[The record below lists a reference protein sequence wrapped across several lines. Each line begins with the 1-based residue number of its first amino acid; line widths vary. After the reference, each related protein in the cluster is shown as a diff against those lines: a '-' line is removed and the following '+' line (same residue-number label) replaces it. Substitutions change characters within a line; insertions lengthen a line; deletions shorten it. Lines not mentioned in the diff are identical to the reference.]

1 MNPSPEELVATIC
14 FGAAVFHTFC
24 TKFFAQWAARFRQGS
39 LAENFLHYM
48 AEVEVVFG
56 LWSCLFLGYL
66 GLQHNVDYA
75 VKFLETVN
83 FTEAT
88 FVFVIMTMAA
98 TKPIMSA
105 CTRFF
110 MSLSSIAPKSM
121 QTPTYFMLTLTL
133 APILGSFITEP
144 AAMVVAALLLRP
156 LIFIR
161 GCSPAL
167 RYGTLAVLLVNVS
180 IGGTLTHF
188 AAPPVL
194 MVASKWNWD
203 MIFMIKNFGWK
214 SAIAICSST
223 LVLYALNIKELSR
236 LSLPKRDL
244 SGLEIPLWMFLSH
257 VFFMAL
263 VVKYHTSMAF
273 FLPLFMLFIGWSD
286 VTKEYQDSLKLREA
300 LLVGFF
306 LGGLVTL
313 GQMQRWWIGP
323 LVGSL
328 EPLSLFLGATALT
341 AVTDNAALTYLGTL
355 VPGLN
360 DVSKYVLVAG
370 AVAGGGLT
378 VIANA
383 PNPIAVG
390 LLKDSFS
397 EGSIDPFKL
406 LIAALPP
413 TILACA
419 CFWFL

>member
-1 MNPSPEELVATIC
+1 MNPLPEELVATIC

-24 TKFFAQWAARFRQGS
+24 TKFFAIWAGKFREGS

-56 LWSCLFLGYL
+56 LWSCLFLVYL
-66 GLQHNVDYA
+66 GLRHNVDYA
-75 VKFLETVN
+75 VAHLEKTN
-83 FTEAT
+83 FTEAA

-110 MSLSSIAPKSM
+110 VGIASIAPKKI
-121 QTPTYFMLTLTL
+121 QTAAYFVLTLIL
-133 APILGSFITEP
+133 APLLGSFITEP

-156 LIFIR
+156 LAFIK
-161 GCSPAL
+161 GCSQKL
-167 RYGTLAVLLVNVS
+167 RYTALAVLLVNVS

-194 MVASKWNWD
+194 MVAGKWNWD
-203 MIFMIKNFGWK
+203 MMFMLQNFGWK
-214 SAIAICSST
+214 SAVAIVITT
-223 LVLYALNIKELSR
+223 LALYALNIKELSR
-236 LSLPKRDL
+236 LSLPKSDVAGDRVP
-244 SGLEIPLWMFLSH
+244 IWMFLSH
-257 VFFMAL
+257 VMFMAL
-263 VVKYHTSMAF
+263 VVKYHMSMAF
-273 FLPLFMLFIGWSD
+273 FIPLFLLFIGWTD

-313 GQMQRWWIGP
+313 GQMQRWWIEP

-328 EPLSLFLGATALT
+328 EPLSLFLGATTLT

-355 VPGLN
+355 IPNLS

-390 LLKDSFS
+390 LLKDSFGD
-397 EGSIDPFKL
+397 GSIDPFKL
-406 LIAALPP
+406 LLSALPP
-413 TILACA
+413 TIIACA
-419 CFWFL
+419 CYWFL